1 MLSLC
6 FGFSTLEERKGQM
19 KSTMPRT
26 CMVLLERCRPVLL
39 LTVFAVAFTTIA
51 FAQRD
56 MGTITGTI
64 TDAQG
69 GVVPNAKITLI
80 EVATGQKYE
89 VLSGNDGTYIRPALK
104 PGTYSVTAEAKGFRR
119 VEQQNIII
127 TGGDRVGA
135 NLVLAVG
142 DVTQA
147 VDVTAEAPLLQT
159 ESTTLGGE
167 LNAKGMSELPLGG
180 QRTFAF
186 LARLSP
192 GVLQNEPGARD
203 ATGGGF
209 SARSE
214 EQRVGQEQ

>member
-80 EVATGQKYE
+80 EVATGQKYVAGIGRDE
-89 VLSGNDGTYIRPALK
+89 IAVVGRQNHDFAGHQHGTRKIHRQRAGFFEIKLETTVALK
-104 PGTYSVTAEAKGFRR
+104 PPFVCR
-119 VEQQNIII
+119 
-127 TGGDRVGA
+127 
-135 NLVLAVG
+135 
-142 DVTQA
+142 
-147 VDVTAEAPLLQT
+147 
-159 ESTTLGGE
+159 
-167 LNAKGMSELPLGG
+167 
-180 QRTFAF
+180 
-186 LARLSP
+186 
-192 GVLQNEPGARD
+192 
-203 ATGGGF
+203 
-209 SARSE
+209 
-214 EQRVGQEQ
+214 